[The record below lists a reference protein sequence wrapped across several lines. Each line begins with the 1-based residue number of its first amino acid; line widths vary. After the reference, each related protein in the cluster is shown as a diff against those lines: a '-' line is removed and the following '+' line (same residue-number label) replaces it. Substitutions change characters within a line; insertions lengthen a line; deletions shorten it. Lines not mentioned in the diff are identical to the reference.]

1 MKRWTRPV
9 LAILLLGLAAGYLAV
24 GPAQAVKPDR
34 AETVVTYRGY
44 TVSWSGSDPSDFR
57 VIKTPGRAE
66 SFPAAASDRSIQQA
80 KARVAHASVQQAS
93 EDPTDACTLVPD
105 IVGLANFGPACA
117 LHDLC
122 YSRASNVDRLECDL
136 ILLRN
141 LTIACAAAYPTDL
154 LGRLTCNTVAVIYF
168 VGVRLFGGF
177 AYFGTGN
184 PA

>member
-80 KARVAHASVQQAS
+80 KDRVTAAAEQAS
-93 EDPTDACTLVPD
+93 EDPTDSCNFVPD
-105 IVGLANFGPACA
+105 SFGLADFTDACDI
-117 LHDLC
+117 HDEC
-122 YSRASNVDRLECDL
+122 YSSAQDRLACDVA
-136 ILLRN
+136 LLRG
-141 LTIACAAAYPTDL
+141 LLAACQDAYPA
-154 LGRLTCNTVAVIYF
+154 GSSSRLTCYTVAGIYF

-177 AYFGTGN
+177 FYTGGGD
-184 PA
+184 PT